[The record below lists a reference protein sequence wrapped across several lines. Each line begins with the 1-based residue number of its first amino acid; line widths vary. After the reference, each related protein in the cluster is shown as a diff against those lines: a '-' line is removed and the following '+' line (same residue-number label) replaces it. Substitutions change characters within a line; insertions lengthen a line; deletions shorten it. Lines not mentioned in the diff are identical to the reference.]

1 MIVQVDG
8 GERGN
13 INHEFN
19 FPGHLAG
26 EPVVERVDALDED
39 RLVAASAQRMRLFAA
54 LALNKIELRRFNFFA
69 LQQRYQ
75 VLAQQFQIQRIR
87 IFQIA
92 LAVFVHGN
100 GIAIEIII
108 VQRNFHG
115 QMPHGSQQD
124 GEPVRHRGLAR
135 RGWPR
140 HQDQPRAAGEEFL
153 RDVHQGNLV
162 QFLVDADEFAQ
173 RALFDHF
180 VEIGHVGD
188 AQDLVP
194 ARAFGKGAHQLG
206 QFHQPAGA
214 RGIRPVGQQQRQ
226 ARQQQAQI
234 EHRHIARGGNHFP
247 IEVFRHAVALVE
259 LEVLIGPVVQKAHF
273 VHIAACT

>member
-1 MIVQVDG
+1 MARSRMESRCVIVVLPEEDG
-8 GERGN
+8 PATR
-13 INHEFN
+13 ISRA
-19 FPGHLAG
+19 PLA
-26 EPVVERVDALDED
+26 
-39 RLVAASAQRMRLFAA
+39 
-54 LALNKIELRRFNFFA
+54 
-69 LQQRYQ
+69 
-75 VLAQQFQIQRIR
+75 
-87 IFQIA
+87 
-92 LAVFVHGN
+92 
-100 GIAIEIII
+100 
-108 VQRNFHG
+108 RNF
-115 QMPHGSQQD
+115 
-124 GEPVRHRGLAR
+124 
-135 RGWPR
+135 
-140 HQDQPRAAGEEFL
+140 L
-153 RDVHQGNLV
+153 RSVHQGNLV

-273 VHIAACT
+273 VHIAARAEKRRGVLARDGALFKGQVRRDDRAHFALQRVHRVLGDWGVRHDIDAAPDGMLHAHAHPGSARRAAHKNTNRKERSYTRRPSSSA